1 MARNATNATAANGS
15 YAYAFR
21 ASTDGGTDGAPMRSV
36 YIRCDEGS
44 ASSLLVIV
52 NPVDEAT
59 AVTLVAGD
67 ERAISVGDT
76 RAISSIQVQG
86 ATGTAT
92 YTFWPMG

>member
-1 MARNATNATAANGS
+1 MARSANGATAATGS
-15 YAYAFR
+15 YVYAFR

-44 ASSLLVIV
+44 ASALLVIV
-52 NPVDEAT
+52 EPVDEGLE
-59 AVTLVAGD
+59 VQLLAGD

-76 RAISSIQVQG
+76 RSISSIRVQG
-86 ATGTAT
+86 EDADAS